1 MSDELYLYSDCFTC
15 DLGIFALIA
24 SDHGLQAVKRMKSEK
39 DIEIRN
45 NKHTNEAKKQLQEY
59 FNKERT
65 EFDLTFDLDAY
76 TPFQQEVWNYLCET
90 KYGKTYS
97 YKDLSILCGDAKKV
111 RAVGRA
117 NGANPIPII
126 IPCHRII
133 GSNGSLVGYSG
144 GLDMKQYLLEFEG
157 AVIQLNLF

>member
-1 MSDELYLYSDCFTC
+1 MSEKIYNYCDYFKCELGTFA
-15 DLGIFALIA
+15 IFA
-24 SDHGLQAVKRMKSEK
+24 SENGLQAITRLKSEK
-39 DIEIRN
+39 IIESKTN
-45 NKHTNEAKKQLQEY
+45 NHTDNAKSQLLEY

-65 EFDLTFDLDAY
+65 EFDLTFDIEDY
-76 TPFQQEVWNYLCET
+76 TPFQQEVWQHLCET

-144 GLDMKQYLLEFEG
+144 GLDMKQYLLELEG
-157 AVIQLNLF
+157 AIVQLNLF